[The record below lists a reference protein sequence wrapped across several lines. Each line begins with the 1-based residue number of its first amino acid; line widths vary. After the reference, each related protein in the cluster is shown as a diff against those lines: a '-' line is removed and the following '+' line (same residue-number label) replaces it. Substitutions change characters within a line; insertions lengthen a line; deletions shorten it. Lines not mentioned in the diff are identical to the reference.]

1 VNSGDKNVM
10 ISDTKKLDIIL
21 GPVQKTLFLP
31 VVARA
36 LESSK
41 STPMLFDKTAMQI
54 VEKINYN
61 FTKLISSITE
71 LSRIAWIVRSTCFD
85 RLIRDFLRRYPGA
98 TVVNIGCGLDTT
110 YERVDNGL
118 VQWYDMD
125 LPDVIELRK
134 LFMNETKNRK
144 FIAGSFLENS
154 WYKKL
159 GYPEHVLFIAGG
171 VFYFYEE
178 KVIRTFLIKLSLL
191 FQSCELLFDV
201 TSPSGVRATNRV
213 LQKAGIYE
221 KSFLKWGL
229 KSTDTILSWSPRL
242 RLLGK
247 YYTYK
252 QEGITMNFKNR
263 ILGRISD
270 ALDIQYI
277 VHFKIRVD
285 YKHINKFIHYKAKE
299 K

>member
-1 VNSGDKNVM
+1 M
-10 ISDTKKLDIIL
+10 ISDTKKTDIIL

-36 LESSK
+36 LESMK

-54 VEKINYN
+54 VERVNYN
-61 FTKLISSITE
+61 FTKLISSTTE

-134 LFMNETKNRK
+134 LLMNETKNRK
-144 FIAGSFLENS
+144 FIAGSFLKNN
-154 WYKKL
+154 WYKNL
-159 GYPEHVLFIAGG
+159 GFPEHVLFIAGG
-171 VFYFYEE
+171 VFYYYEE
-178 KVIRTFLIKLSLL
+178 KVIRTFFIKLSLI

-201 TSPSGVRATNRV
+201 TSPSGVRAANRV
-213 LQKAGIYE
+213 LQKAGIDD

-252 QEGITMNFKNR
+252 QEGVAMNLKNR
-263 ILGRISD
+263 ILGWISD
-270 ALDIQYI
+270 ALNIQYI
-277 VHFKIRVD
+277 VHFKIRTD
-285 YKHINKFIHYKAKE
+285 YNHLKQVHKPR
-299 K
+299 